1 VELTLQRAR
10 TRKFGSL
17 EYHGLKGKRG
27 MQIETTKKLFTVD
40 EYYRMAEAGIIGPED
55 RVELIDGEVI
65 QMSAIGHRHMTAVN
79 RSNDFLTGAFRRR
92 AIVSVQNS
100 LRLTN
105 YTEPQPDIV
114 LLKYR
119 PDFYKE
125 KKFTTDDALLVIEV
139 ADTTIGYDR
148 QIKLH
153 KYAQA
158 MVREVWIANLEDDVL
173 EVYRDPAAGRFNISL
188 ILRRGESVFVLAF
201 PETPIPVDEIL
212 G

>member
-1 VELTLQRAR
+1 
-10 TRKFGSL
+10 
-17 EYHGLKGKRG
+17 

-55 RVELIDGEVI
+55 RVELIDGEII
-65 QMSAIGHRHMTAVN
+65 QMSPIGHRHMTAVN
-79 RSNDFLTGAFRRR
+79 RANDFLTGAFRRR
-92 AIVSVQNS
+92 AIVSIQNP

-139 ADTTIGYDR
+139 SDTTIRYDR

-153 KYAQA
+153 KYALA
-158 MVREVWIANLEDDVL
+158 MVPEVWIANLEDDVL
-173 EVYRDPAAGRFNISL
+173 EVYRDSAAGSFNTKL
-188 ILRRGESVFVLAF
+188 ILRRGESVCVLAF
-201 PETPIPVDEIL
+201 SETPIPVDEIL